1 VNAARRKELDRAH
14 ALLTE
19 VQAIV
24 TRSLAGERADYDA
37 LTDRDSRGVEGDQM
51 QHVILGLEDCDF
63 TDALHYIDGA
73 RETPDFGR
81 VEWYEPWFP
90 EGRDDYEGTISRA
103 DERK

>member
-1 VNAARRKELDRAH
+1 MNAARRKELDRARR
-14 ALLTE
+14 LLGY

-24 TRSLAGERADYDA
+24 AQSLEGERADYAA
-37 LTDRDSRGVEGDQM
+37 LSDRDSRGIEGDQM

-63 TDALHYIDGA
+63 TDTLHYIDSA

-81 VEWYEPWFP
+81 VEWYEPSFA

-103 DERK
+103 EE